1 MTETKELSTK
11 SKMTTVEREKSIF
24 VWLKDEHGHE
34 IEILI
39 PIEHKEILIDLI
51 RGSENDR

>member
-1 MTETKELSTK
+1 MPDVKELSTK
-11 SKMTTVEREKSIF
+11 SRMTTLEREKSIF

-51 RGSENDR
+51 RGTEKNA

>member
-11 SKMTTVEREKSIF
+11 SRMTTVEREKSIF

-51 RGSENDR
+51 RGTNNA